1 MVRLP
6 EAKTNPKVRS
16 ALLAAARHLLRLR
29 GIIGPTA
36 FNAISA
42 SLNHAFPLFQ
52 AYAAAQPPLS
62 ETSLAALNALGF
74 VLPSPAAVDS
84 EEDANV
90 DAEGEDDD
98 DDGQD
103 DPAPQKATEGSD
115 EDEVMDVSV
124 ANAPATLASSPQDA
138 APAAKRRKTEVATT
152 PTKSWVFRGNDRVG
166 VQPGHVLQ
174 QKIYLVGPFQC
185 ANCTSKNFAEC
196 AITFTEKGETK
207 SCTYCHEAR
216 RGACRYSRGGGPSW
230 MTLTSSRSARKQLE
244 VIVPQRTASGSSSKP
259 GPTRRS
265 PAKASSSLPPSSST
279 SPTKPRPKPLPKPS
293 AAIVPSRTPSQQE
306 GLPAP
311 LLPPATLALPPSFT
325 RHRAP
330 TAAPSPAVSQRTLST
345 SSSWAIPAFPHL
357 AMLEQR
363 YTEALNN
370 VETAEIDVAVAQAA
384 LESARKQLAI
394 VSEALESAR
403 GRNESTSSLNLDL
416 GLQLRD
422 DPDTLRHDP
431 PTPAD
436 EPMETDVGE
445 SKGKG
450 KGRAT

>member
-36 FNAISA
+36 FNTISA

-52 AYAAAQPPLS
+52 AYAASQPPLS

-74 VLPSPAAVDS
+74 VLPPPAAVDS
-84 EEDANV
+84 EDDANV
-90 DAEGEDDD
+90 DAEGEDDED
-98 DDGQD
+98 EEQE
-103 DPAPQKATEGSD
+103 PPVTKKAAEVSDHD
-115 EDEVMDVSV
+115 EDMDVSV
-124 ANAPATLASSPQDA
+124 ANAPATLPSPSQDA
-138 APAAKRRKTEVATT
+138 SPAAKRRKTEVAAA
-152 PTKSWVFRGNDRVG
+152 PAKSWVFRGNDRVG
-166 VQPGHVLQ
+166 VPPGHVLQ

-185 ANCTSKNFAEC
+185 DNCISKKLPEC
-196 AITFTEKGETK
+196 PITFTEKGETK
-207 SCTYCHEAR
+207 SCTPCHESR
-216 RGACRYSRGGGPSW
+216 RGACQYSRGRGPSW
-230 MTLTSSRSARKQLE
+230 TSLKSSRSAKKQLE

-259 GPTRRS
+259 RPTRRS
-265 PAKASSSLPPSSST
+265 PAKATTSLPPSSST

-293 AAIVPSRTPSQQE
+293 AAIVPSRTPSQQD
-306 GLPAP
+306 GLPTP
-311 LLPPATLALPPSFT
+311 LFPPPTLALPPSFT

-330 TAAPSPAVSQRTLST
+330 TTAPSPAVSQRTLST
-345 SSSWAIPAFPHL
+345 SSSWAIPGLPHL
-357 AMLEQR
+357 TMLEQR
-363 YTEALNN
+363 YAEALNN

-422 DPDTLRHDP
+422 DPDALRHDP